1 MLSPNSRN
9 ASRLPLCAGACTFHT
24 LQTPRNPAKF
34 FAKKS
39 LDIPGPLVS
48 KLQGQHCSQLWGADW
63 KCQVLNWTSDNAK
76 AVNPASVSQV
86 SVNPVSVNPV
96 SLNPVPLLD
105 PKRKRSALPVLLVLF
120 LFSWGLMASLIVEQ
134 GRTIESQRWLIQ
146 SLFQDSSKLSQ
157 MKGQAFQKQ
166 YAEAQA
172 QAKAKAHSQLQAPST
187 HDKSQDQ
194 AKPNQARQDQ
204 AKNQAAG
211 KVHKRIP
218 QQPPTDADTLAD
230 ERRTVLRI

>member
-1 MLSPNSRN
+1 
-9 ASRLPLCAGACTFHT
+9 
-24 LQTPRNPAKF
+24 
-34 FAKKS
+34 
-39 LDIPGPLVS
+39 
-48 KLQGQHCSQLWGADW
+48 
-63 KCQVLNWTSDNAK
+63 
-76 AVNPASVSQV
+76 
-86 SVNPVSVNPV
+86 
-96 SLNPVPLLD
+96 
-105 PKRKRSALPVLLVLF
+105 
-120 LFSWGLMASLIVEQ
+120 MASLILEQ

-172 QAKAKAHSQLQAPST
+172 QAKAKAHSQLQTPST
-187 HDKSQDQ
+187 QDKSQDQ